1 MNMLRVDLKEL
12 EEQTMARFLSGF
24 NYPIRKI
31 VDFQPYKTM
40 TELLHQATK
49 AERQIRADFAYERNK
64 AFYAAR
70 DAATNKDN
78 EAQASTARP
87 GFKPPP
93 KTQGN
98 TYIGPAASSQASTG
112 SSTIHCYKCR
122 GTSHIS
128 FQCGNTKVM
137 LTDEHGVCR
146 EASDGECEA
155 LAQVE
160 LAQEH
165 ARLYEQELVCQYD
178 ASPSLMVTRVLTS
191 LPQVHEDQ
199 RLNLFKT

>member
-1 MNMLRVDLKEL
+1 MYARFVPEHYRQDLFNKLQHLKQGTKSVEEYYKEIEMTMLRADLKEL
-12 EEQTMARFLSGF
+12 EEQTLARFLSGL

-31 VDFQPYKTM
+31 VEFQPYKTM

-49 AERQIRADFAYERNK
+49 AERQLRADLAYERNK

-70 DAATNKDN
+70 DATTNKDN
-78 EAQASTARP
+78 EAQGSTARP

-98 TYIGPAASSQASTG
+98 AYIGPAASSKASTE
-112 SSTIHCYKCR
+112 SSTIHCYKCG
-122 GTSHIS
+122 GTGHKSY
-128 FQCGNTKVM
+128 QCGNTKVM

-155 LAQVE
+155 LAQVK
-160 LAQEH
+160 LA
-165 ARLYEQELVCQYD
+165 
-178 ASPSLMVTRVLTS
+178 
-191 LPQVHEDQ
+191 
-199 RLNLFKT
+199 